1 MKRAFLLTVLALIA
15 LLALFVL
22 GGCDNATE
30 NIVDGPGSGLPATD
44 KTCLGCHSSQ
54 DELLAALGKDG
65 DAEKAKIFVY
75 DKSDG

>member
-15 LLALFVL
+15 LLAL